1 MRGIATA
8 ALDVSD
14 GLVGDLSHVLD
25 ASGVG
30 ALLSLALIPPDA
42 SVAALLHT
50 GARAMGLECLLA
62 GGDDYELCFTAPRA
76 ARARIDA
83 IARELLVPCTPI
95 GTIEAGS
102 RLTIH
107 DERGQP
113 LSALPAAYDHFR

>member
-1 MRGIATA
+1 MDLGSIPVSAIGAKHFSNDA
-8 ALDVSD
+8 ALTAIV
-14 GLVGDLSHVLD
+14 
-25 ASGVG
+25 
-30 ALLSLALIPPDA
+30 
-42 SVAALLHT
+42 
-50 GARAMGLECLLA
+50 A

-102 RLTIH
+102 GLTIH

-113 LSALPAAYDHFR
+113 LGALPAAYDHFR